1 MHREAKLFVGISEL
15 VQPHAREG
23 STREPVDVTHD
34 AALLTEHGLII
45 ACGSRAWVES
55 HAGASEAKRLDLEG
69 RAVVPGLV
77 DSHTHVVFAG
87 ERIDEFSRRAR
98 GESYE
103 QIAQAGGGILRSIE
117 PLRAASLADVLD
129 QSVPRI
135 QRMLA
140 HGTTTAE
147 IKSGYGMSPQA
158 ELKQLRAVRGLDEA
172 NPIRLFGTVLAH
184 VVPRDRH
191 GDRAAYIQ
199 EFCSDVVETA
209 AKQRLARYCDVFV
222 EESAFSADE
231 TRTIAAAAKASGLG
245 LKLHVD
251 QLHDGSGA
259 ALAAELGALS
269 ADHLEETSPEG
280 RRALAE
286 AGVVATILP
295 GCSLFIGK
303 GLWPNGR
310 ALRDAG
316 CEVAV
321 ATDCNPGSAMI
332 SDLALCAS
340 MAATRCGL
348 SLEEALWGATRGG
361 ATALG
366 LDDRGRLTSG
376 ELADFVVVDHAD
388 WRALLYRPGDAPIH
402 SVYVGGQ
409 AAP

>member
-1 MHREAKLFVGISEL
+1 MQGEAKLFVGISEL
-15 VQPHAREG
+15 VQPHTREG
-23 STREPVDVTHD
+23 NTREPVDVTRD
-34 AALLTEHGLII
+34 AALLTEHGRVVLS
-45 ACGSRAWVES
+45 GSRAEVES
-55 HAGASEAKRLDLEG
+55 HAGTSEAKRLDLEG

-77 DSHTHVVFAG
+77 DSHTHVVFAD

-103 QIAQAGGGILRSIE
+103 QIAKTGGGILRSIE
-117 PLRAASLADVLD
+117 PLRAASTADLLE

-140 HGTTTAE
+140 HGTTTVE
-147 IKSGYGMSPQA
+147 IKSGYGMSTEA
-158 ELKQLRAVRGLDEA
+158 ELKQLRAIRRLDEA
-172 NPIRLFGTVLAH
+172 NPIRVLGTVLAH
-184 VVPRDRH
+184 VVPSDRH
-191 GDRAAYIQ
+191 DDRAAYID
-199 EFCSDVVETA
+199 EFCSDVVKA
-209 AKQRLARYCDVFV
+209 AVEQELARYCDVFV
-222 EESAFSADE
+222 DESAFSADE
-231 TRTIAAAAKASGLG
+231 TRTIAAAAKTAGLG

-251 QLHDGSGA
+251 QLHDGGGA

-280 RRALAE
+280 RRVLAE

-303 GLWPNGR
+303 GPWPNGR

-409 AAP
+409 AVQ